1 VVPTCQIRLATA
13 DISLPFLIL
22 KGNVHDAQEAI
33 GKMVPDPKKKLRIL
47 RGKYIEAQVTEE
59 EGG

>member
-1 VVPTCQIRLATA
+1 
-13 DISLPFLIL
+13 
-22 KGNVHDAQEAI
+22 
-33 GKMVPDPKKKLRIL
+33 MVPDPKKKLRIL